1 MKANQ
6 FQRHLAQLKGWRETA
21 FILALAERAYPNFA
35 LFSQVVDFPGA
46 NAVATCLE
54 QGWGALVEHAEED
67 RYIELLEQLEENV
80 PNLENYDMYG
90 AATAV
95 SFCEILEQAL
105 LSQVNTEK
113 RRASDTAQNA
123 FESVMDFLET
133 TEGEGLS
140 EDELV
145 KLFDQSPLI
154 KREKAFQ
161 EELVE
166 RLRKE
171 SVPDEHVVTGLR
183 VLASDEGVSNIG
195 ISLDEE

>member
-35 LFSQVVDFPGA
+35 LFSQVVEFSGA
-46 NAVATCLE
+46 QAVTNCLE
-54 QGWGALVEHAEED
+54 QGWAALVENAEED
-67 RYIELLEQLEENV
+67 RYIELLELLEENV
-80 PNLENYDMYG
+80 PDLAEYDMFG
-90 AATAV
+90 AVTAV
-95 SFCEILEQAL
+95 SFCETLEQAL

-113 RRASDTAQNA
+113 RRATDTAQNS
-123 FESVMDFLET
+123 FEGVMDFIET

-145 KLFDQSPLI
+145 KVFDQSSLI
-154 KREKAFQ
+154 KREMAFQ
-161 EELVE
+161 EELVD

-171 SVPDEHVVTGLR
+171 SVPDQHVVAGLR
-183 VLASDEGVSNIG
+183 LLASDEGVSNIG